1 MGRLSISAAIVGG
14 LCALPVLS
22 VVLEVFGAGTSGLWQ
37 HLAETILGDY
47 IFNTIV
53 MIAGVGV
60 GVVVTGVAT
69 AWLTA
74 THDFPARRLFEWAL
88 VLPLAIPAYVVAFV
102 YTDFLQY
109 AGPLQTALREAMGWS
124 RHDYWFPDVR
134 SLGGAVMMFILVVYP
149 YVYLLARAAFLDRS
163 GSMLEAGRTLAA
175 GGAAGFFRIGLPLA
189 RPAIVAGTSLA
200 LMETIADFGTVSYF
214 GVQTFTTGIYQAWFA
229 MGDRSVAA
237 QLAASLL
244 GFVLLVLFLERL
256 NRGRRRYHETSQRT
270 RAPARRPLRGI
281 RAALAVTACAL
292 PVLLGFVLP
301 GALLLHLAVGGG
313 DAQFGSR
320 FVHLATNSMTLAAI
334 TAALLVALAM
344 LMAYNARLHPGVLS
358 RGLNRLVSLGYAVPG
373 LVIAVGVLIPLARFD
388 NMLDAWMRS
397 MFGLS
402 TGLLLTGSIVAL
414 VFAYVVRFFSIAL
427 QTAEASLTKVRPSMD
442 DAARSLG
449 CGPAEALVR
458 VHAPI
463 VSRGML
469 TAALL
474 VFVDVMK
481 ELPATL
487 VMRPFNFDTLATQV
501 YTLAYDERLSE
512 ASTAAL
518 AIVVAGLVPLIL
530 VSRNI
535 AGAERATQAQTLP
548 YERAAEAALR

>member
-1 MGRLSISAAIVGG
+1 MGRLTLAAALVGG

-22 VVLEVFGAGTSGLWQ
+22 VLLEVFGADTGGIWK
-37 HLAETILGDY
+37 HLAETVLGDY
-47 IFNTIV
+47 ILNTIV
-53 MIAGVGV
+53 MIAGVGI

-69 AWLTA
+69 AWVTA
-74 THDFPARRLFEWAL
+74 MHEFPGRRVFEWAL
-88 VLPLAIPAYVVAFV
+88 VLPLAIPAYVIAFV

-109 AGPLQTALREAMGWS
+109 AGPFQTALREAMEWS
-124 RHDYWFPDVR
+124 RDDYWFPDVR
-134 SLGGAVMMFILVVYP
+134 SLGGAVAMFILVLYP
-149 YVYLLARAAFLDRS
+149 YVYLLARAAFLDQS

-189 RPAIVAGTSLA
+189 RPAIVAGTALA

-244 GFVLLVLFLERL
+244 GFVLLVLFLERF
-256 NRGRRRYHETSQRT
+256 NRGRRRYHETSQRA
-270 RAPARRPLRGI
+270 RAPLRRRLTGV
-281 RAALAVTACAL
+281 RAGLAITACAL
-292 PVLLGFVLP
+292 PVMLGFVLP
-301 GALLLHLAVGGG
+301 AGLLLQLAVSGG
-313 DAQFGSR
+313 DTQFGPR
-320 FVHLATNSMTLAAI
+320 FIHLATNSMTLAAT

-344 LMAYNARLHPGVLS
+344 LMAYNARLHPGFFS

-397 MFGLS
+397 AFGVS

-414 VFAYVVRFFSIAL
+414 VLAYVVRFFSIAL
-427 QTAEASLTKVRPSMD
+427 QTVEASLTKVRPSMD

-449 CGPAEALVR
+449 CGPAETLVR
-458 VHAPI
+458 IHVPI
-463 VSRGML
+463 ISRGIL

-535 AGAERATQAQTLP
+535 AGARRGAQTPALP
-548 YERAAEAALR
+548 YDRAAEAALR